1 MQTLMMILGKGQG
14 LGTKFRLL
22 KVGTSLLG
30 CDRVAAPECVGGV
43 FDDGVAAVDGVEEL
57 RSAAEEDGKRF
68 FQRQA
73 PRKTSFQT

>member
-22 KVGTSLLG
+22 KVGTSLLW

-43 FDDGVAAVDGVEEL
+43 FDDGVG
-57 RSAAEEDGKRF
+57 GG
-68 FQRQA
+68 
-73 PRKTSFQT
+73 